1 MVPSLIM
8 LQPLGILILIA
19 WFGHGRHPDNR
30 KVTQVTLH
38 LMLSTIYQASMS
50 LQKEDGITEKQSPE
64 NRKGTKGE
72 KAPEREKE
80 LSKRERA
87 TQDKTTAQAIW
98 WIQLCCGQIEEA
110 RSIPAKCKGGSSG
123 KESKKQNGNF
133 NGICHEEEAG
143 GSRVPLTFYQ
153 RYFF

>member
-38 LMLSTIYQASMS
+38 LMLSTIYQASKS
-50 LQKEDGITEKQSPE
+50 LQKEDGITEKQSSE

-72 KAPEREKE
+72 KAPERKKNFQKEK
-80 LSKRERA
+80 K
-87 TQDKTTAQAIW
+87 QHKTKQRPR
-98 WIQLCCGQIEEA
+98 Q
-110 RSIPAKCKGGSSG
+110 SGGSSCVVD
-123 KESKKQNGNF
+123 K
-133 NGICHEEEAG
+133 
-143 GSRVPLTFYQ
+143 
-153 RYFF
+153 

>member
-1 MVPSLIM
+1 
-8 LQPLGILILIA
+8 
-19 WFGHGRHPDNR
+19 
-30 KVTQVTLH
+30 
-38 LMLSTIYQASMS
+38 MS
-50 LQKEDGITEKQSPE
+50 LQKEDGITEKQSSE

-80 LSKRERA
+80 LSEREKA